1 MTKRLTLILILVL
14 ISGACASMPAAQP
27 PTALPVIEVTLPGL
41 FLPATATP
49 EGAPQPQ
56 AAPLTESAPTEAA
69 QPEAPAAT
77 VPAVVMPADLD
88 TSPEGTVQRFLY
100 AFQYDQPG
108 MVNYLSANLK
118 SQVPAEGA
126 RALLQATGSLQGF
139 LFKSGKMEPDKG
151 TAEVEVGMIVDEVE
165 ISRGFILVQENGT
178 WVIDRIDFKNN

>member
-1 MTKRLTLILILVL
+1 MTKRLTLILIILL
-14 ISGACASMPAAQP
+14 ISGACASMPAPQP
-27 PTALPVIEVTLPGL
+27 PTALPVIEVTVPGM
-41 FLPATATP
+41 FLPATGTP
-49 EGAPQPQ
+49 ESAPQPQ
-56 AAPLTESAPTEAA
+56 AAPATETAATEAA
-69 QPEAPAAT
+69 QPAAP
-77 VPAVVMPADLD
+77 VPTLQKPSDMD
-88 TSPEGTVQRFLY
+88 TTPEGTVERFLY

-126 RALLQATGSLQGF
+126 RAILEATGSLQGY

-165 ISRGFILVQENGT
+165 ISRGFILIQENGV

>member
-1 MTKRLTLILILVL
+1 MTKRLTLILIILL
-14 ISGACASMPAAQP
+14 ISGACASMPTP
-27 PTALPVIEVTLPGL
+27 LPSTALPVIEVTLPGM
-41 FLPATATP
+41 FLPATGTP
-49 EGAPQPQ
+49 AIAPSVQG
-56 AAPLTESAPTEAA
+56 AAPATEAA
-69 QPEAPAAT
+69 QPAAP
-77 VPAVVMPADLD
+77 VPTLQKPSDMD

-126 RALLQATGSLQGF
+126 RAILQATGSLQGY

-151 TAEVEVGMIVDEVE
+151 TAEVEVGMVVDEVE
-165 ISRGFILVQENGT
+165 ISRGFVLIQENGV